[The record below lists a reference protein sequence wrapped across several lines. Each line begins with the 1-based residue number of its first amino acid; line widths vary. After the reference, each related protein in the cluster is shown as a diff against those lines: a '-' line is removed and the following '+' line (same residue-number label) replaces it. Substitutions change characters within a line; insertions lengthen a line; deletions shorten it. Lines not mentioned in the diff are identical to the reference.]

1 MRLPQKLYLGEPAE
15 LWVGWGMLGLQF
27 KIIFLGGCMSKDSLV
42 FENKDSKRRVT
53 IQLRMY
59 NQDGVYEEKK
69 TEEKLSL
76 QVKNASESEVMQVIK
91 NALEEKFGSETN
103 E

>member
-1 MRLPQKLYLGEPAE
+1 
-15 LWVGWGMLGLQF
+15 
-27 KIIFLGGCMSKDSLV
+27 MSKDSLV

-69 TEEKLSL
+69 RKKNSL
-76 QVKNASESEVMQVIK
+76 YR
-91 NALEEKFGSETN
+91 
-103 E
+103 

>member
-1 MRLPQKLYLGEPAE
+1 
-15 LWVGWGMLGLQF
+15 
-27 KIIFLGGCMSKDSLV
+27 
-42 FENKDSKRRVT
+42 
-53 IQLRMY
+53 MY

>member
-1 MRLPQKLYLGEPAE
+1 M
-15 LWVGWGMLGLQF
+15 
-27 KIIFLGGCMSKDSLV
+27 
-42 FENKDSKRRVT
+42 
-53 IQLRMY
+53 
-59 NQDGVYEEKK
+59 YEEKK